1 MLRDWRQQA
10 QSGFGGINV
19 SVGQRE
25 SLPFDCLASV
35 ENGLFR
41 NLG

>member
-1 MLRDWRQQA
+1 MRDDYQQLPDIREGIERIERHTA
-10 QSGFGGINV
+10 SGGT
-19 SVGQRE
+19 
-25 SLPFDCLASV
+25 CLASV

>member
-1 MLRDWRQQA
+1 MRPPTTEWPQKRFSA
-10 QSGFGGINV
+10 RGF
-19 SVGQRE
+19 
-25 SLPFDCLASV
+25 CLASV